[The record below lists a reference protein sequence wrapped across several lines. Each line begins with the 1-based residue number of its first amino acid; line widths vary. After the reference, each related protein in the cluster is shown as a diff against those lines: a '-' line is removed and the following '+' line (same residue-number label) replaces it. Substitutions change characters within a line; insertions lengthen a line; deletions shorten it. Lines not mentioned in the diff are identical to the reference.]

1 MKQYGKRVLALLA
14 AAMLCLS
21 VTGCGSKDQSSGIGN
36 ETSGASSALAS
47 SSEEPLSV
55 PDADAKK
62 ESDTASTLHANVLVV
77 YFSYTGHLDSMAHW
91 IADETG
97 GDLVRVT
104 AKDPYPDDY
113 DETVDRAKR
122 EQDDDARPEINVELT
137 AEEMAQYDTVFFGF
151 PVWWYDL
158 PMPMDTF
165 LEAYD
170 FSEKTVIPFFSHEGS
185 SNGANSLS
193 TLETLAAGATVQT
206 EDALSIQGGKVDAS
220 EQDVRSWV
228 QGLGYVK

>member
-1 MKQYGKRVLALLA
+1 
-14 AAMLCLS
+14 
-21 VTGCGSKDQSSGIGN
+21 
-36 ETSGASSALAS
+36 
-47 SSEEPLSV
+47 
-55 PDADAKK
+55 
-62 ESDTASTLHANVLVV
+62 
-77 YFSYTGHLDSMAHW
+77 
-91 IADETG
+91 
-97 GDLVRVT
+97 
-104 AKDPYPDDY
+104 
-113 DETVDRAKR
+113 
-122 EQDDDARPEINVELT
+122 
-137 AEEMAQYDTVFFGF
+137 
-151 PVWWYDL
+151 
-158 PMPMDTF
+158 MDTF